1 MRIVLKNAAKAE
13 CFCTLFQHIKLFT
26 DHINIMFEHGRV
38 YIQSMDSSRVS
49 IFEIDLPTAWF
60 DAYELENPATIGI
73 SSSMLFKVLNTRDK
87 AQEMCFMVQNEDPD
101 KLEVHFTSDN
111 KSVFDKHFELPLMEL
126 ECDVMDIPVTDSQAE
141 LTLPSMNFA
150 NLIAQLRLFGET
162 LEIKCDEEKIEMY
175 SLSSEL
181 GKMTVD
187 IDIDD
192 LTEYS
197 INEGQSVK
205 LSFSLTILQNIC
217 MYSKITKE
225 IELKLTE
232 NFPLSLTYKLGE
244 GGGRMS
250 FYLAPKLQED

>member
-1 MRIVLKNAAKAE
+1 
-13 CFCTLFQHIKLFT
+13 
-26 DHINIMFEHGRV
+26 MFEQHRL

-49 IFEIDLPTAWF
+49 IFEIDLPAKWF
-60 DAYELENPATIGI
+60 DLYELEQPTTIGI
-73 SSSMLFKVLNTRDK
+73 SSSMLFKVLHTRDK
-87 AQEMCFMVQNEDPD
+87 VQEMCFVVQDENPD
-101 KLEVHFTSDN
+101 KLEVHFTSDS
-111 KSVFDKHFELPLMEL
+111 KTVFDKHFELPLMEL
-126 ECDVMDIPVTDSQAE
+126 DCDVMDIPQTDSQAE
-141 LTLPSMNFA
+141 LKLPSINFS

-197 INEGQSVK
+197 INEGQCVR

-217 MYSKITKE
+217 MYSKLTKE
-225 IELKLTE
+225 VELKLTE
-232 NFPLSLTYKLGE
+232 NFPLNLTYYLGD

-250 FYLAPKLQED
+250 FYLAPKIQDDA